1 MTTDLRDA
9 RVLLTGATGG
19 LGHAIARALHAEGAV
34 LTVTGRRAEALEALS
49 AELGATA
56 LTADLARPEAP
67 EELLEQAGPVD
78 VIIAN
83 AALPGVGQLLDF
95 SIDKIDQNLAVNLR
109 APITLARAALP
120 AMLERGSGHLVFVGS
135 VAGITAS
142 PGGSMYSATKF
153 GLRGFAD
160 GLRQDLHGTGVGVST
175 VMPGFVRDAGMFADS
190 GMRLPPGVRTV
201 SPERVGQSVVR
212 AIMRNKGE
220 IVVAPLEMRIAAKL
234 GSLFP
239 AVNAAA
245 QRMAGAAD
253 ISAGHR
259 GAS

>member
-1 MTTDLRDA
+1 MTIDLREA

-34 LTVTGRRAEALEALS
+34 LTITGRRAEALDALS
-49 AELGATA
+49 TELGATA

-83 AALPGVGQLLDF
+83 AALPGVGQLTNF
-95 SIDKIDQNLAVNLR
+95 SIDKIDRNLAVNLR
-109 APITLARAALP
+109 APIALARGALP

-160 GLRQDLHGTGVGVST
+160 GLRQELHGTGVGVST

-201 SPERVGQSVVR
+201 SPEQVANSVVR
-212 AIMRNKGE
+212 AILRNKGE
-220 IVVAPLEMRIAAKL
+220 IVAAPLEVRIAAKL
-234 GSLFP
+234 GSLAP
-239 AVNAAA
+239 AVNAAV
-245 QRMAGAAD
+245 QRIAGAAE
-253 ISAGHR
+253 ISAMHR